1 MTASTLATMEP
12 LPLVPRLNSWS
23 GRKIAVS
30 SLRPL
35 DVVSG
40 ENTWDGA
47 RIVAQGTYIV
57 IQNSGALQKV
67 ELRTPS
73 GLTTLVANYADVPGL
88 APLYRGKAVRR
99 RWYGFVPVFLRRFVG
114 EYTMPQNG
122 A

>member
-40 ENTWDGA
+40 ENTWDG
-47 RIVAQGTYIV
+47 IWVV
-57 IQNSGALQKV
+57 VQNSAALQKT
-67 ELRTPS
+67 ELRSPS
-73 GLTTLVANYADVPGL
+73 GLTTIVSDYAEIAGRYPNYK
-88 APLYRGKAVRR
+88 GKARR
-99 RWYGFVPVFLRRFVG
+99 RWWYAYLPQWMRVFVQEFHL
-114 EYTMPQNG
+114 PQHG